1 MQKTIYSK
9 TFYTPT
15 GRKRVVE
22 VREHSF
28 GGYQVIKF
36 NVPKDKRKLTWGT
49 WAGDYTNKSKAIRK
63 ANSLARK
70 K

>member
-36 NVPKDKRKLTWGT
+36 DVPKDKRGLTYGT
-49 WAGDYTNKSKAIRK
+49 WTGDYTNKSKAIKK
-63 ANSLARK
+63 ANSLVRK
-70 K
+70 